1 MKIQLVAYIHICLV
15 KHHDIYYFSVKINIV
30 TIQMGPLLNTQRQC
44 LCYGPPVTLLEPVSL
59 FETGQPNLKLYLQLT
74 NLKWI
79 KRS

>member
-1 MKIQLVAYIHICLV
+1 
-15 KHHDIYYFSVKINIV
+15 
-30 TIQMGPLLNTQRQC
+30 MGPLLNTQRQC